1 MYEDIIGD
9 LTKINALTA
18 DGLNPKYK
26 TLLNNNPL
34 LLEKVCQLTSFLDTS
49 NIRERLYAILN
60 NLDAQPMCIECKI
73 SPVKFI
79 ETGRNRNTYHKYCS
93 LKCSNSSSNVKQKKI
108 ETYQAK
114 YGVDNPSKA
123 IIVHEKKK
131 QVSLEKYGTEYPW
144 QSREVKETKVRNL
157 IEKYG
162 VKNVMFDENI
172 RNAHQQAIVDKY
184 GSTSPF
190 GNQEVRKKAMDSQRN
205 KYDGRLHNQKHFSED
220 TLEKL
225 SNARWLYEQHIINKQ
240 TLETISHQLQI
251 RDGTVGKYLHDH
263 GIDTQ
268 RFPVS
273 TAEKEISQ
281 FLTDN
286 NIRHT
291 TNDRKIISPL
301 ELDIVI
307 PEFNVAIEHCG
318 LYWHSHFHKPN
329 TYHRDKMKRCN
340 ESGFRLITLF
350 ENEWIY
356 KKELVKQK
364 LLSIVNRDPRETVY
378 ARKCAVKALNTKEKK
393 EFFDVNH
400 IQGDGPGSLTYGL
413 TFNDTIVAAMTFI
426 KQKNDE
432 FILNRYA
439 TAFKVPGGFTK
450 LLNHFQ
456 RSHTWT
462 KIISFADLRWSEG
475 NLYENTGWTLE
486 KTLPPDYYYVV
497 GNDTVHKFNYRRKN
511 LPKLLTTFDP
521 TLSETENTT
530 NNGIPRI
537 YNCGLNKYVLLP

>member
-1 MYEDIIGD
+1 MVTCELCNERMNVITWKHLSKHNITLNEYRIKFPNSP
-9 LTKINALTA
+9 TKSQQAIENKKKGAIHANRNRKGVPRSQETIEKIKQTKKNNPTQAWNKGVSRTVEQNEALSKTIKE
-18 DGLNPKYK
+18 KYASGEIK
-26 TLLNNNPL
+26 HWNVGNVTPDVIKKKISDTLLSQNRVYREESR
-34 LLEKVCQLTSFLDTS
+34 EK
-49 NIRERLYAILN
+49 
-60 NLDAQPMCIECKI
+60 
-73 SPVKFI
+73 
-79 ETGRNRNTYHKYCS
+79 RNQT
-93 LKCSNSSSNVKQKKI
+93 L
-108 ETYQAK
+108 
-114 YGVDNPSKA
+114 
-123 IIVHEKKK
+123 EKKK
-131 QVSLEKYGTEYPW
+131 SDGWVHHSSLKISQVA
-144 QSREVKETKVRNL
+144 RELLDDV
-157 IEKYG
+157 
-162 VKNVMFDENI
+162 
-172 RNAHQQAIVDKY
+172 H
-184 GSTSPF
+184 
-190 GNQEVRKKAMDSQRN
+190 
-205 KYDGRLHNQKHFSED
+205 
-220 TLEKL
+220 
-225 SNARWLYEQHIINKQ
+225 WLYDKHVKKQ
-240 TLETISHQLQI
+240 WTTLRIAQYLNV
-251 RDGTVGKYLHDH
+251 DAKTVQVHLHSN
-263 GIDTQ
+263 GIPIQ